1 MIRSL
6 KNLNLKK
13 IIKQR
18 KMIRKSLL
26 IKKKHEI
33 FIYTPL
39 NEILLNCCCF
49 CISNLIANTKKT
61 GYQIVDVIKNI
72 LLKINQ
78 NNDPIYM
85 YVLI

>member
-1 MIRSL
+1 M
-6 KNLNLKK
+6 
-13 IIKQR
+13 
-18 KMIRKSLL
+18 
-26 IKKKHEI
+26 
-33 FIYTPL
+33 
-39 NEILLNCCCF
+39 LLNCCCF